1 MDDSEAR
8 NSEFSRIFDYG
19 LLDDSKRAIAI
30 QIKHL
35 VLDSL
40 HFKATMHQEYVF
52 AAFSLKSNVGC
63 VAALCSG

>member
-30 QIKHL
+30 
-35 VLDSL
+35 
-40 HFKATMHQEYVF
+40 
-52 AAFSLKSNVGC
+52 
-63 VAALCSG
+63 